1 MSFDLNG
8 ELLIRIMT
16 IISLIASL
24 PYIKKAFDY
33 KKNLEKK
40 SVRLMISKKN
50 SFGIAIGA
58 ITFFIATFLPDTRSS
73 FLTLLCIYGLFLVFL
88 GYGIYIFTFFYTV
101 DELGIGK
108 YSVIEDYEFYKW
120 ADIVELTSDPIKQ
133 TFKLESSKGKVIWIY
148 HQYENIKDFAC
159 LALEHVSKESMD
171 SYTSQSLISFAKPT

>member
-40 SVRLMISKKN
+40 SIRLMISKKN
-50 SFGIAIGA
+50 SFGIIIGA
-58 ITFFIATFLPDTRSS
+58 IIFFAVIFLPDTRSS
-73 FLTLLCIYGLFLVFL
+73 FLTLLCAYGFFLVFL
-88 GYGIYIFTFFYTV
+88 VSAIYMFTFFYTV

-108 YSVIEDYEFYKW
+108 YSLIEEYEFYEW
-120 ADIVELTSDPIKQ
+120 DDVVEVTNDPIK
-133 TFKLESSKGKVIWIY
+133 
-148 HQYENIKDFAC
+148 
-159 LALEHVSKESMD
+159 
-171 SYTSQSLISFAKPT
+171 